1 MRPYPVVGSPEP
13 LRRGLIFA
21 LTYER
26 KVLIEFS

>member
-13 LRRGLIFA
+13 LRGLIFA